1 MTLPKRAFGWKYD
14 LPDSATPSDFRPVT
28 EEFLAPPSHVD
39 SIYIEIPRSL
49 FKFRGYNPIVGG
61 SLMLAGIIMLIYF
74 IYDDFTSPTRA
85 DVSGLLTIAATYA
98 ICFFI
103 TFAYIRMD
111 LTYPRNEPIRFN
123 RCRQRVYFYQYR
135 FDRLHPFGRKDWGVK
150 PVAYD
155 WEQLTAEVY
164 SVNAPMGY
172 GGRVEKVMISVRKPG
187 TDEVI
192 DRFFFAG
199 NIEQGK
205 KFWALARIFM
215 QEGPDALPAFTHAPT
230 DWNSDDLRNPFHRL
244 APKVQW
250 PPEMDLESRTAPGQG
265 EQP

>member
-1 MTLPKRAFGWKYD
+1 MTLPARAFGWKYD
-14 LPDSATPSDFRPVT
+14 LPDPATPSDFRPVI
-28 EEFLAPPSHVD
+28 EEFLAPPSHID
-39 SIYIEIPRSL
+39 SIYIELPRSI
-49 FKFRGYNPIVGG
+49 FKIRGYDPIVGG
-61 SLMLAGIIMLIYF
+61 SILLVGLITLISF
-74 IYDDFTSPTRA
+74 IYNDFTSTTKA
-85 DVSGLLTIAATYA
+85 DAGGLLIFAASYA
-98 ICFFI
+98 FVFFFI
-103 TFAYIRMD
+103 FAQIRMD

-123 RCRQRVYFYQYR
+123 RLRQRVYFYQYR
-135 FDRLHPFGRKDWGVK
+135 HDQLHPFGWKNWGVK

-164 SVNAPMGY
+164 SVYSPMGY
-172 GGRVEKVMISVRKPG
+172 GGRAEKVMISVRKPG

-192 DRFFFAG
+192 DRVFFAG

>member
-1 MTLPKRAFGWKYD
+1 MTLPRRAFGWKYD
-14 LPDSATPSDFRPVT
+14 LPDPATPSDFRPVIG
-28 EEFLAPPSHVD
+28 EFLVPPSHVD
-39 SIYIEIPRSL
+39 SIYTELPRSL

-61 SLMLAGIIMLIYF
+61 SLMLVGLIMLIYF
-74 IYDDFTSPTRA
+74 IYDDLTSPTGV
-85 DVSGLLTIAATYA
+85 DVNDLFIFTTYYTIV
-98 ICFFI
+98 FFI

-123 RCRQRVYFYQYR
+123 RLRQRVYFYQYR
-135 FDRLHPFGRKDWGVK
+135 YDRLHPFGRKNWGVK

-164 SVNAPMGY
+164 SVFAPMGY

-192 DRFFFAG
+192 DRVFFTG
-199 NIEQGK
+199 DIEQGK
-205 KFWALARIFM
+205 QYWALVRIFM
-215 QEGPDALPAFTHAPT
+215 QEGPDALSEFTQAPT
-230 DWNSDDLRNPFHRL
+230 DWNSDDLLNPFHRL

-250 PPEMDLESRTAPGQG
+250 PPEMDLESRTAPAQG
-265 EQP
+265 DQP